1 MESSFSK
8 RTGVWIN
15 SSWKGTL
22 LTISGYSSGVSEP
35 VAPSPR
41 SIPANP
47 ASPPSPPRFPF
58 TPSWLS
64 GISLQE
70 ASYSTLEVKAINKPN
85 AANMAVEKK
94 FSDVVDEFS
103 DFIKDKKLIIHNANF
118 DLSHLNNELAILGKN
133 KINSQNVIDTLELAR
148 SKFPGAQNSLDAL
161 CKRFKIDNSKRV
173 KHTALVD
180 CELLSKVYVNL
191 TGQKEP
197 TLNLKIGENNIERE
211 DNKKKIQYYNM
222 VIKPTDEEVK
232 LHKKFLKTKL
242 KKNFF

>member
-1 MESSFSK
+1 M
-8 RTGVWIN
+8 
-15 SSWKGTL
+15 
-22 LTISGYSSGVSEP
+22 
-35 VAPSPR
+35 
-41 SIPANP
+41 
-47 ASPPSPPRFPF
+47 
-58 TPSWLS
+58 
-64 GISLQE
+64 
-70 ASYSTLEVKAINKPN
+70 
-85 AANMAVEKK
+85 
-94 FSDVVDEFS
+94 
-103 DFIKDKKLIIHNANF
+103 
-118 DLSHLNNELAILGKN
+118 AILGKN

-211 DNKKKIQYYNM
+211 DNKKKVQYYNM

>member
-1 MESSFSK
+1 MH
-8 RTGVWIN
+8 
-15 SSWKGTL
+15 
-22 LTISGYSSGVSEP
+22 GYTDTFL
-35 VAPSPR
+35 A
-41 SIPANP
+41 
-47 ASPPSPPRFPF
+47 
-58 TPSWLS
+58 T
-64 GISLQE
+64 Q
-70 ASYSTLEVKAINKPN
+70 
-85 AANMAVEKK
+85 KK

-197 TLNLKIGENNIERE
+197 TLNLKIGENNIASE
-211 DNKKKIQYYNM
+211 DNKKKVQYYNM
-222 VIKPTDEEVK
+222 VIKPTDEEFK